1 MMNGDTRYISST
13 LEIDNSSFTPSSLLQ
28 LSNADGIYFKNAE
41 VTIAGFGCAF
51 TLTLDQGD
59 ISYSDKVLQA
69 LKSVEVIDEIE
80 QPGSGPLFI
89 GAIRFDRSKSSF
101 LRVPQTTIVLR
112 SDGKAWITHV
122 AEGTKQLPTR
132 DSIIE
137 EINQCI
143 IATSKPTDEPN
154 SFILTSQ
161 PEKQTWIEQVNHG
174 LHHIRLNSIEKLV
187 LSRQVLVEADN
198 NLNTAIILERLSH
211 LYPTC
216 TIFHIS
222 GFVGASPELL
232 ISRKESHLRS
242 LPLAG
247 TVARSGNDDVD
258 TLLVQSM
265 LESTKERN
273 EHAITASWVGETLAK
288 FCSALSIPK
297 SPSVISLRNVSHL
310 ATDIRGV
317 IDSDIHDPGILDI
330 VRVLH
335 PTPAIAGYPV
345 SKSIEILSAIEL
357 YPREFYSGPVGWCDR
372 NGNGDFVVGIRS
384 AFIQENTARLY
395 AGVGIVSNSDPI
407 RELAETQL
415 KLQAVLSAIV
425 RP

>member
-1 MMNGDTRYISST
+1 MKGDTHYTSYT
-13 LEIDNSSFTPSSLLQ
+13 FEIEHSSFIQSSLLQ
-28 LSNADGIYFKNAE
+28 LSNSDGIYFKNDE

-59 ISYSDKVLQA
+59 ISYSDKVVQA
-69 LKSVEVIDEIE
+69 LNFVDIVDEVE
-80 QPGSGPLFI
+80 QPGSGPIFI

-101 LRVPQTTIVLR
+101 LRVPRTTIVLR
-112 SDGKAWITHV
+112 SDGKAWVTHV
-122 AEGTKQLPTR
+122 AEKTKQLPTR

-161 PEKQTWIEQVNHG
+161 PEKKTWIEQVNHG
-174 LHHIRLNSIEKLV
+174 LHHIRLTSIEKLV
-187 LSRQVLVEADN
+187 LSRQVLVEADK
-198 NLNTAIILERLSH
+198 NLNTAVILERLSN

-232 ISRKESHLRS
+232 ISKKENHLRS

-258 TLLVQSM
+258 ALLVQSM
-265 LESTKERN
+265 LQSNKERN
-273 EHAITASWVGETLAK
+273 EHAITASWVGETLTK
-288 FCSALSIPK
+288 FCSTLSIPK

-317 IDSDIHDPGILDI
+317 IDSATRDPGILDI

-345 SKSIEILSAIEL
+345 SRSIEILSAIEL
-357 YPREFYSGPVGWCDR
+357 YPRDFYSGPIGWCDR
-372 NGNGDFVVGIRS
+372 NGNGNFVVGIRS
-384 AFIQENTARLY
+384 AYIHENSARLY